1 MYLSNFF
8 NCRMSYK
15 GKYVYVVIFS
25 LENFNT
31 GKSLLGSMGMH
42 LQALGTQE
50 KEGNGLMEV

>member
-1 MYLSNFF
+1 
-8 NCRMSYK
+8 MSYK